1 MSTALHI
8 GWCYLFIVKLEMAIG
23 GASLAI
29 CITYSSNFF
38 ALVFYTTMIDV
49 KERCIWN
56 FNMQAFQDWSSYLKL
71 GLPGTLM
78 IMLDLWCYE
87 IITLS
92 SGYLKIE
99 ATAAQIILGNVMAIC
114 N

>member
-8 GWCYLFIVKLEMAIG
+8 GWCYLFIVKLELAIG

-38 ALVFYTTMIDV
+38 ALVFYTMMIDV

-56 FNMQAFQDWSSYLKL
+56 LNMQAFQDWSSYLKL